1 MSDSALRYSPCPAC
15 GGAQWVWDASGE
27 WIRCVDCNKPVPPKA
42 KATVL
47 TFARG
52 ARVRKPVEEKR
63 DAE

>member
-1 MSDSALRYSPCPAC
+1 
-15 GGAQWVWDASGE
+15 
-27 WIRCVDCNKPVPPKA
+27 VDCNKPVPPKA